1 MKIIP
6 GDRAWENLLRGNVYS
21 RWNTAP
27 QNPGF
32 ATTANGRLTSGI
44 FVAEYGVDAIQI
56 KAGDKVF
63 CMGSCFARN
72 VEYALRECGIGVVDD
87 MVGDSMFNLY
97 NTQSD
102 RKSTRLNSSH

>member
-44 FVAEYGVDAIQI
+44 FVAEYGVTYEGCVLATREVNGYDDSDFVALCWDETEQ
-56 KAGDKVF
+56 KVVRVTYATTR
-63 CMGSCFARN
+63 CWTYSTTRTRMG
-72 VEYALRECGIGVVDD
+72 
-87 MVGDSMFNLY
+87 
-97 NTQSD
+97 T
-102 RKSTRLNSSH
+102 STGSNS